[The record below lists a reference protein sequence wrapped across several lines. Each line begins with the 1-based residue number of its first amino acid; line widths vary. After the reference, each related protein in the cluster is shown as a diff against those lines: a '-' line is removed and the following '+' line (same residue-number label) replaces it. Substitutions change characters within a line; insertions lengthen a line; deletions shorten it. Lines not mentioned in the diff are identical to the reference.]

1 MRNWKQQL
9 PMKDPGEIHGCRADK
24 NLLRVKKALKGQL
37 RNWKQQL
44 PMKGSGEIHGCRA
57 DKNLLRVKKAL
68 KGQLR
73 NWNGGYYGTISIR
86 YDRNEGSYSGN

>member
-1 MRNWKQQL
+1 
-9 PMKDPGEIHGCRADK
+9 MKGSGEIHGCRADK

-44 PMKGSGEIHGCRA
+44 PMKSPA

>member
-1 MRNWKQQL
+1 
-9 PMKDPGEIHGCRADK
+9 MKGSGEIHGCRADK
-24 NLLRVKKALKGQL
+24 NLLRVKKALKGRL

-44 PMKGSGEIHGCRA
+44 PMKSPGEIHGCRA
-57 DKNLLRVKKAL
+57 EKKAL

-86 YDRNEGSYSGN
+86 YDRNEGPYSGN